1 MTQIFVTCFI
11 PYSAEKRPDKNQVE
25 WDAIHMKKVV
35 KGEDLNGRF
44 MFPINGV
51 STKIDAAN
59 VVYFRREIDRLF
71 GARIAADHPYPVT
84 VVPVPNGNGVVG
96 QDNVFRTL
104 QIANAVV
111 ENGFPGSEA
120 RDMLRW
126 HEEMGKAHLNQRARM
141 VDNHINALRVTCGCD
156 KPVVLFDDFV
166 TTGSQLAAAKIK
178 LTEAGFNVV
187 GVYSIFDVVGNGVRP
202 ELPGWRISERNP
214 QRIADLFAQIPP
226 LIRPEPTAG

>member
-35 KGEDLNGRF
+35 KGEALKGRF
-44 MFPINGV
+44 SFPINGV

-84 VVPVPNGNGVVG
+84 VVPVPNGNGVAG

-111 ENGFPGSEA
+111 GNGFPGSEA

-156 KPVVLFDDFV
+156 KRIVLFDDFV

-187 GVYSIFDVVGNGVRP
+187 GVYSIFDVVENGVRP
-202 ELPGWRISERNP
+202 EAPGWRIVERNP
-214 QRIADLFAQIPP
+214 QRIADLFAQVNF
-226 LIRPEPTAG
+226 